1 MPDRL
6 KKQMGRLKEINW
18 SELVR
23 KAIEARILV
32 EMSRRQRDTRMALEA
47 ARKQDEIAEVLAS
60 RYDGPWSGVKV
71 IRHWRKHRY
80 SSSMPP

>member
-1 MPDRL
+1 LPDRL

-18 SELVR
+18 SEIVR

-32 EMSRRQRDTRMALEA
+32 EMSRRRRDRRMAFEA

-71 IRHWRKHRY
+71 IRYWRKHRY